1 MLSRVADSLYWMSRY
16 LERTD
21 SIMRM
26 LKTNYASSQEASDG
40 FTWRPVLEI
49 FTYLDNEEIIVLE
62 KDSAAVLNYMVF
74 DKENSNSVFNMV
86 THARENARSVQDH
99 ITIELWQC
107 INEFY
112 HFIKRQREVGH
123 QLAYDPTTTLDA
135 FIKQSMVY
143 YGISE
148 STMFRGEGFSFM
160 SIGRYLE
167 RALQSTD
174 LLDVKFSDLSYD
186 MEKTADVAYWKHL
199 LLSLSG
205 YNLYLKTYRSGFDAR
220 NVIDQVIFNTL
231 FPRSVLYSLNQLQ
244 RYFDRLKTDVD
255 PVSYKHIDFMIGK
268 LRSKIQYSNL
278 ESVSEVGLHNY
289 LVDINEDL
297 QEIGNAL
304 NRYYFAY
311 N

>member
-1 MLSRVADSLYWMSRY
+1 MLVNVTSIRLRSLWGYFPLTYNAMKIVRQIKSQPGFV
-16 LERTD
+16 
-21 SIMRM
+21 RM
-26 LKTNYASSQEASDG
+26 KNTGIGY
-40 FTWRPVLEI
+40 
-49 FTYLDNEEIIVLE
+49 
-62 KDSAAVLNYMVF
+62 
-74 DKENSNSVFNMV
+74 
-86 THARENARSVQDH
+86 DH
-99 ITIELWQC
+99 YT
-107 INEFY
+107 
-112 HFIKRQREVGH
+112 
-123 QLAYDPTTTLDA
+123 
-135 FIKQSMVY
+135 
-143 YGISE
+143 
-148 STMFRGEGFSFM
+148 
-160 SIGRYLE
+160 
-167 RALQSTD
+167 
-174 LLDVKFSDLSYD
+174 
-186 MEKTADVAYWKHL
+186 
-199 LLSLSG
+199 LSLSG

-220 NVIDQVIFNTL
+220 NVIDQVIFNTA